1 MKKKRILTAL
11 ALLAGLFVSVLP
23 TGVKAAGPICS
34 VTGGDHIIKERVVVA
49 ATCVKD
55 GLAQWYCTACDEVI
69 SNNAIAATGIHT
81 EVTVPGTAA
90 TCTATGLTEGKKCA
104 VCNTVLLAQQVI
116 DKLPHNFQNGVCV
129 DCGAKAATPDCSVT
143 GDKHIIKERIVT
155 DATCGKDGMKQQ
167 YCTACDTVL
176 VDNIKIP
183 ATGAHTEVV
192 LPAVDAT
199 CSATGLTEG
208 KKCSV
213 CDTILVE
220 QKVVDKLPHTKVTI
234 PGREATCTQTG
245 LTEGI
250 KCSVCEEI
258 LVAQREIAKK
268 NHSFVNG
275 ECKFCGAK
283 DTGWNVPTDGLD
295 DVPKTGDVTPI
306 VAFGF
311 VVVLAFSA
319 VVIKKAITS
328 C

>member
-11 ALLAGLFVSVLP
+11 VLLACLFVSVLP
-23 TGVKAAGPICS
+23 TGVKAAGPTCD
-34 VTGGDHIIKERVVVA
+34 VTGGEHIIKERVVVA

-55 GLAQWYCTACDEVI
+55 GLSQRYCSACDEVF
-69 SNNAIAATGIHT
+69 SSTSIAATGIHT
-81 EVTVPGTAA
+81 EVTIPGTAA

-104 VCNTVLLAQQVI
+104 VCDTVLVAQQVI
-116 DKLPHNFQNGVCV
+116 DKLPHNFKNGVCTN
-129 DCGAKAATPDCSVT
+129 CGAKAASPDCSVT
-143 GDKHIIKERIVT
+143 GGKHIIKERIVIA
-155 DATCGKDGMKQQ
+155 ATCGKDGMKQQ
-167 YCTACDTVL
+167 YCTACDAVL

-199 CSATGLTEG
+199 CTAAGLTEG
-208 KKCSV
+208 KKCSACGTV
-213 CDTILVE
+213 LVE
-220 QKVVDKLPHTKVTI
+220 QKSVDKLPHTKVTI

-245 LTEGI
+245 LTEGV
-250 KCSVCEEI
+250 KCFVCEEI
-258 LVAQREIAKK
+258 LVAQQEIAKI

-275 ECKFCGAK
+275 KCKFCGAK
-283 DTGWNVPTDGLD
+283 DAGLNVPD

-306 VAFGF
+306 VVFGF
-311 VVVLAFSA
+311 VVVLAFSV